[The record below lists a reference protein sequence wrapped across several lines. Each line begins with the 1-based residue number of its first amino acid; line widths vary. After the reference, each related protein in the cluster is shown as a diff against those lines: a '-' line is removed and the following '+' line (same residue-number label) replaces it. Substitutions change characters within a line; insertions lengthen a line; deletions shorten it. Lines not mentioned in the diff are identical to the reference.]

1 MFLVLIKTYS
11 FIDFTGKRLIVT
23 VYRPCP
29 YEETE
34 NVWFLKLIGI
44 YNY

>member
-1 MFLVLIKTYS
+1 MFLVLIETYS
-11 FIDFTGKRLIVT
+11 FIDFTGKRLT

-34 NVWFLKLIGI
+34 NV
-44 YNY
+44 